1 MTKLKKPGSKGD
13 SPPIFS
19 HEFVIK
25 NHADILSCLSM
36 VVFVML
42 MFQVLWDGLCCGSK

>member
-1 MTKLKKPGSKGD
+1 MTKLKKPGAKGD

-25 NHADILSCLSM
+25 NHGDILSCVCL

-42 MFQVLWDGLCCGSK
+42 MFQVDRGARYDSK

>member
-13 SPPIFS
+13 NPPIFS
-19 HEFVIK
+19 HEFIIK
-25 NHADILSCLSM
+25 NHADILSCLSL

-42 MFQVLWDGLCCGSK
+42 MFQVLWDGRCFDSE

>member
-13 SPPIFS
+13 SPPILS

-25 NHADILSCLSM
+25 NHADILSCTCM

-42 MFQVLWDGLCCGSK
+42 MFQVP